1 VSPLRDPDAGDPMEI
16 VGVVLDRSIDERGL
30 DDMARTFIE
39 EYTLMG
45 WSPARIL
52 DMFRRPFYGGAH
64 DAYEA
69 LGEHRIVT
77 LIAETTGHLGQSPE
91 DPPEDSPEGLFD
103 A

>member
-1 VSPLRDPDAGDPMEI
+1 MSPLRDPDASDPMEI
-16 VGVVLDRSIDERGL
+16 VGIVLDRPIDERGL

-52 DMFRRPFYGGAH
+52 DVFRRPFYGGAY

-69 LGEHRIVT
+69 LGEGRIAA
-77 LIAETTGHLGQSPE
+77 LIAETTGHLDRSA
-91 DPPEDSPEGLFD
+91 EGPFD